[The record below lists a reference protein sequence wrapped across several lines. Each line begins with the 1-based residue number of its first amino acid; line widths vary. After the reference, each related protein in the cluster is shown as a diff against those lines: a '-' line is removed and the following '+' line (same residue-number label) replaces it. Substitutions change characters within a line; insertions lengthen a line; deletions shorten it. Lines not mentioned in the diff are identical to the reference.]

1 MKSFNKDSAVFGG
14 TFDPIHK
21 GHLNVIYYL
30 LKNKIASSVML
41 VPSGVPPFKKE
52 SVRLLGDE
60 RLKLCR
66 LALIDFEEEYG
77 SEYSERVFI
86 NTDEICLEECSY
98 TSLTIKKIKKDHNI
112 KDRVNF
118 VIGDD
123 IVGSLPKWHDAEYLK
138 NNVSFI
144 LFHRNGDKDEIIQ
157 KRVKDGYDIRI
168 VPNPIFEYSSSL
180 VRNEN
185 IYDALTPSVKKEYL
199 KILKQKNI

>member
-1 MKSFNKDSAVFGG
+1 MKIFNKDSAVFGG

-21 GHLNVIYYL
+21 GHLSVIYYI

-41 VPSGVPPFKKE
+41 VPSGVPPFKRE
-52 SVRLLGDE
+52 SVRLTSEE

-86 NTDEICLEECSY
+86 NTDEMCLKECSY
-98 TSLTIKKIKKDHNI
+98 TSLTIKKIKKDYNI
-112 KDRVNF
+112 KDKINF

-123 IVGSLPKWHDAEYLK
+123 IVESLPEWHEAEYLK

-144 LFHRNGDKDEIIQ
+144 LFHRLGDKDEIIQ
-157 KRVKDGYDIRI
+157 KRVKEGYDIRI
-168 VPNPIFEYSSSL
+168 VSNPTFEYSSSS
-180 VRNEN
+180 VRSEN
-185 IYDALTPSVKKEYL
+185 IYDALTSSVKKEYL
-199 KILKQKNI
+199 KILKQKSI